1 MASAITPKTASAT
14 AGAGASTP
22 LSILLIWLIEMIPAH
37 NETGH
42 VVVSATIAAAIASI
56 MASVS
61 AFGAAWLAP
70 RSEPTPEQ
78 VTQILSTNAMQQNK
92 RINI

>member
-1 MASAITPKTASAT
+1 MASSITPKTASAT

-22 LSILLIWLIEMIPAH
+22 LSILLIWLIEMIPTHA
-37 NETGH
+37 EPFH
-42 VVVSATIAAAIASI
+42 VVVSATVAAALASI
-56 MASVS
+56 LAAVL

-78 VTQILSTNAMQQNK
+78 VTQILSTNAMQQEK
-92 RINI
+92 RTQI